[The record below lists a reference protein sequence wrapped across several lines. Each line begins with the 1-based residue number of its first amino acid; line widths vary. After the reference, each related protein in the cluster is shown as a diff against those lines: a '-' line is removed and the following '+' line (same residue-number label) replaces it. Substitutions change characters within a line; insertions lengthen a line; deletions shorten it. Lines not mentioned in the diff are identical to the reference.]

1 MTSVVDRNVS
11 ATTDADSVS
20 RIASQL
26 SSKRSDYGS
35 GRGRPIMLRLSPTVE
50 GLLNL
55 AKPESQSMSA
65 FLRECAVSFAL
76 RKLDE
81 SQK

>member
-1 MTSVVDRNVS
+1 MASAVDTNETET
-11 ATTDADSVS
+11 ANADSVS
-20 RIASQL
+20 RIASEM
-26 SSKRSDYGS
+26 SSARSEYGK
-35 GRGRPIMLRLSPTVE
+35 GRGKAVMLRLSPTVE

-55 AKPESQSMSA
+55 AKPEDQPMSA